1 MPSRQASCTGN
12 PEWKRS
18 HISIHATGLDKVILI
33 QLAEAVA
40 DRLRLKGS
48 SGGLLLRGLLLQGLL
63 TQGHPKQM
71 AEGSVQLSFEYYQ
84 AGRLHNLFYGLGGT
98 YCVSFFTH
106 CLVLSLDSTGRSL
119 TLFVPSIRSMSCLHQ
134 AEQPRLS
141 QAVFGE
147 MRLLG
152 RNCCFQIIV
161 FLLFSNVSHA
171 VFLV

>member
-1 MPSRQASCTGN
+1 MNLTCIVDNNLITS
-12 PEWKRS
+12 
-18 HISIHATGLDKVILI
+18 SIYLCLP
-33 QLAEAVA
+33 
-40 DRLRLKGS
+40 DRLSVQVIQNEKGVISASMLLDLTKSFRFSWLRLEGS
-48 SGGLLLRGLLLQGLL
+48 SGGLLLRGLH

-98 YCVSFFTH
+98 YCISFFTH

-119 TLFVPSIRSMSCLHQ
+119 TLFAPSIRYMPCLHQ
-134 AEQPRLS
+134 AEPRPS

-152 RNCCFQIIV
+152 RNCV
-161 FLLFSNVSHA
+161 FK
-171 VFLV
+171 